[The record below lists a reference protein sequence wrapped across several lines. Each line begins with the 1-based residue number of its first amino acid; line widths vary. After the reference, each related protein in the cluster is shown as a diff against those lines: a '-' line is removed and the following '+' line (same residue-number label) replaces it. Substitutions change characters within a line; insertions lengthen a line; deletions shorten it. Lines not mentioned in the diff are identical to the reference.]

1 MHLYGDN
8 FFGGNGIIG
17 AQVMYIIYMYITCGI
32 WIECV
37 NSTCQNAK
45 TYIKFFTERKLSYTS
60 KKIRNTFVRIFNE
73 LRNMSHCH

>member
-37 NSTCQNAK
+37 NSACQNAK
-45 TYIKFFTERKLSYTS
+45 MFHIFFMKRKKTYTS
-60 KKIRNTFVRIFNE
+60 KKIQNTWNYAK
-73 LRNMSHCH
+73 L